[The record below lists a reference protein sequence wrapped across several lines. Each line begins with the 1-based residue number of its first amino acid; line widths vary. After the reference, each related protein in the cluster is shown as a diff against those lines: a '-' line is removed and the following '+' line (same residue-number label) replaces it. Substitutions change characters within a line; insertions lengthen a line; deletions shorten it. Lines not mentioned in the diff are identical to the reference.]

1 MWLVDIVDNQDSV
14 SSAAPIREELK
25 VGVNQGEA
33 QAASWG
39 NHGWLY
45 ISVRIG
51 LFLWVC
57 M

>member
-14 SSAAPIREELK
+14 SSAASIREELK